1 MGIEVELDSVSY
13 AVWRNVSGKPLPPL
27 NMPNVHYNNSVDG
40 D

>member
-1 MGIEVELDSVSY
+1 MGIEVEVDSVSY
-13 AVWRNVSGKPLPPL
+13 AVGCSVTGKPLPPL